1 MSIILRNND
10 MLVIV
15 SGFKLLQLRRICVGE
30 VLQPYFGKVFPS
42 QSRHKFTEMRGIIF
56 ISTFNRRNTA
66 ESKKILTLYIYL
78 HADLWYNIV

>member
-1 MSIILRNND
+1 MAIILHNND
-10 MLVIV
+10 MLVTA

-42 QSRHKFTEMRGIIF
+42 QSRHKFTEMHRIIF
-56 ISTFNRRNTA
+56 ISTLNRRNTA

-78 HADLWYNIV
+78 HADLWYNTV